1 MLHSRKTREMDCKST
16 TKNSYTQIFS
26 KENTFFRVFSSF
38 CYLYLASFFFS
49 GSSNEPLFYRLPLLV
64 LSLDY
69 AYASPF
75 FFGSGHRRFSP
86 SPALH
91 PQYPPLRQFLSC
103 SARTITSSSRPSHR
117 LLSRMLFGNIR
128 CAAPPA
134 RSQCGCSLG
143 CLPSVMFPVW
153 LISGPF
159 RPLSRHLMPV
169 SMSIPPDAIGHKK
182 AATSLPPRVLSS
194 SISGGLYPPL
204 LVRSLDYA

>member
-1 MLHSRKTREMDCKST
+1 MSSHST
-16 TKNSYTQIFS
+16 TKWTAKLQQKIHIHKYFLKKIR
-26 KENTFFRVFSSF
+26 FFVFFLHFAISIWLLSS
-38 CYLYLASFFFS
+38 FS

-64 LSLDY
+64 RSLDY

-75 FFGSGHRRFSP
+75 FYGSGHRRFSP
-86 SPALH
+86 SSALH
-91 PQYPPLRQFLSC
+91 RQSPPLRQFLSR

-128 CAAPPA
+128 YAVPPA

-143 CLPSVMFPVW
+143 CLPSVIFPVW

-182 AATSLPPRVLSS
+182 RRHLCHR
-194 SISGGLYPPL
+194 
-204 LVRSLDYA
+204 

>member
-1 MLHSRKTREMDCKST
+1 MLAYLDGFWQ
-16 TKNSYTQIFS
+16 NSCCLHNSANVISGESPLGWRSPKLLFLD
-26 KENTFFRVFSSF
+26 FLFPLSSYF
-38 CYLYLASFFFS
+38 PRIVSAA
-49 GSSNEPLFYRLPLLV
+49 LLW
-64 LSLDY
+64 L
-69 AYASPF
+69 
-75 FFGSGHRRFSP
+75 GHRRFSP

-134 RSQCGCSLG
+134 RPQCGCCLG
-143 CLPSVMFPVW
+143 CLPSVMFPLW

-169 SMSIPPDAIGHKK
+169 SM
-182 AATSLPPRVLSS
+182 SLPPRVLSS